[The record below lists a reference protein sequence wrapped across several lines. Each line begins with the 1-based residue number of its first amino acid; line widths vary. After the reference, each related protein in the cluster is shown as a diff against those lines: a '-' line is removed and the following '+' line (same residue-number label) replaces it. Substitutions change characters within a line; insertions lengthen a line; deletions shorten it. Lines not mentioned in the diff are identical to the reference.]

1 MSAGGRRRAHLRVF
15 QTVTNFYRLAHKEC
29 CARYYFVRDK
39 FPGGARTAP
48 TEMKDLEG
56 KGVIVTGATRGIGRG
71 IALEAARRGA
81 NIAFNYVKSDQQAA
95 ELKGEIEALGVKALA
110 FKVDVA
116 DLKGVREMVNA
127 VKKDFGAI
135 DGLVN
140 NAGLTRDKLMVMM
153 TEQDWAEVITTNLTG
168 AFNFA
173 RAAIFMMMKAKRGS
187 ILNVTSISGL
197 VGMAGQVN
205 YSASKAGLIG
215 MTKAM
220 AKEVGRMGVRVN
232 ALALGFI
239 ETDMTAAMPEENRA
253 AALGMI
259 PLARFGK
266 VEDVTPTAAFLL
278 SDASA
283 YITGSVI
290 QVDGGLAM

>member
-1 MSAGGRRRAHLRVF
+1 
-15 QTVTNFYRLAHKEC
+15 
-29 CARYYFVRDK
+29 
-39 FPGGARTAP
+39 
-48 TEMKDLEG
+48 MKDLEG

-71 IALEAARRGA
+71 IALEVARRGA
-81 NIAFNYVKSDQQAA
+81 NVAFNYVKSDQQAA
-95 ELKGEIEALGVKALA
+95 ELKGEIEALGTKALA

-197 VGMAGQVN
+197 IGMAGQVN

-266 VEDVTPTAAFLL
+266 VEDVVPTAAFLL